1 MNMQRSTKKL
11 SSSGIIIFNFATHID
26 YTKIAEKCVSQCKK
40 HLKQVPIMSVGQPIA
55 GADLHHALEVPQH
68 NKKVF
73 NGISKVWHNLARH
86 HAYDISPWQTTVVID
101 SDYMIFSN
109 QLQKLL
115 KSKQQILMHR
125 QWYDIANNTTTVTR
139 VGNSAID
146 MLWATVLKFDRT
158 PEVEKFFLLW
168 RRVIKHYH
176 YYAKLFGFSSHV
188 IRNDY
193 AVSIA
198 LKQLM
203 DFGEV
208 EHCVIPWDIHT
219 TRDTIK
225 VKSFSENG
233 IRLSDNHS
241 VFDVTSDCHVLDKES
256 LLHAC

>member
-1 MNMQRSTKKL
+1 
-11 SSSGIIIFNFATHID
+11 
-26 YTKIAEKCVSQCKK
+26 
-40 HLKQVPIMSVGQPIA
+40 MSVGQPIA

-158 PEVEKFFLLW
+158 PEVKKFFLLW

-225 VKSFSENG
+225 VKNFSENG
-233 IRLSDNHS
+233 IQLSDNHS